1 MAYNLSDEEVINRA
15 VTDPDWVL
23 FYHRAHLKLLLPA
36 MAQAYLLVGN
46 LQQELLKSQER
57 DQERAQTIKDER
69 NPDCVLQWP
78 DCEAGKYHP
87 QCCRFPKRAVADFFS
102 QRYPSYSET
111 TKGRSMTESETK
123 DLAVQLVTIAGGIFA
138 IYCVKTVLLR
148 RALRSHID
156 RFEKWQA
163 ESPE

>member
-57 DQERAQTIKDER
+57 DQERAAIIKDER
-69 NPDCVLQWP
+69 DPVCVANWP

-87 QCCRFPKRAVADFFS
+87 NCCRFPKMCS
-102 QRYPSYSET
+102 
-111 TKGRSMTESETK
+111 
-123 DLAVQLVTIAGGIFA
+123 
-138 IYCVKTVLLR
+138 C
-148 RALRSHID
+148 
-156 RFEKWQA
+156 
-163 ESPE
+163 